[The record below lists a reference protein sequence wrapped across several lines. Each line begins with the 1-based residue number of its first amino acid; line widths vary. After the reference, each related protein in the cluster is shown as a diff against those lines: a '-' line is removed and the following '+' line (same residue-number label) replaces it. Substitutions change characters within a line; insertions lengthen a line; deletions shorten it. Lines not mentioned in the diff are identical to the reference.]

1 MSKTFRSFEQV
12 SQHFKCPVHIGK
24 LKDPRR
30 LPCEHTICKDCLK
43 GVIKTAL
50 SKDDN
55 NATFLCPECRER
67 HHIPDTETEDWADWF
82 PIDAFCV
89 IQLKT
94 LARFQD
100 SQVCEV
106 HVDKFKEYY
115 CFHHR
120 DLFCPDCVIEKHT
133 KAPCYSRNS
142 KDAVNDVR
150 KHINDLI
157 GQLRLQEER
166 AKRVSESKI
175 AAAHIDELQQK
186 VWEMDHMIERFYKTM
201 KKKMEEARSEIEN
214 ATKITQADKVHMKT
228 VQALITQTKHHVEE
242 LLKTV
247 NTKTQEGQNDILR
260 LWKPLDDEV
269 ENFGTVLNAVEKK
282 PFCVN
287 VTADE
292 HFLDLISV
300 NQQPLV
306 VVNDSAQWTP
316 HSTVSRATSEKSQAH
331 SSLSKYKYHGLKE
344 MKKSLKELKEQT
356 PRSTKENDATGNLSY
371 RSLPTLDFKRP
382 SYELPYKKKTDMNAQ
397 TARTDRYASVQL
409 PSIKSTVIPTG
420 ETSRT
425 FNIKNLRL
433 RGISLQSTFEFPCED
448 IIVLEN
454 NILTIT
460 ERAVQKFSVRYQF
473 IQSLP
478 LRAPLKLASVRD
490 TNNVLVLDNSN
501 MISLVSTTPRLQLL
515 YRIETDRTY
524 TNLCHMRTTTTE
536 DQYGRS
542 LYHMH
547 LSLTHMWSKE
557 DCVDQMVVSFEKNSL
572 AYGLMEEIVI
582 KPAKVKTVVG
592 SNDEPM
598 LKNITSICTGS
609 DNRKVL
615 VGAENGVVCLGRN
628 GEVIWNYH
636 CNFVSSV
643 DVRKGLVF
651 IAIEA
656 EKRILIVDQHGTDL
670 VDNIIPAGCKYIQPS
685 RISVGKSSM
694 IVREFSRREMKSMVH
709 VLNLSFA

>member
-1 MSKTFRSFEQV
+1 MSKTFRSFQQV

-50 SKDDN
+50 SKEDN
-55 NATFLCPECRER
+55 NGTFLCPECRER
-67 HHIPDTETEDWADWF
+67 HHIPNTETEDWADWF

-142 KDAVNDVR
+142 KDAVSDVR

-175 AAAHIDELQQK
+175 AAAHIDDLQQK
-186 VWEMDHMIERFYKTM
+186 VWEMDHMIERFYKNM
-201 KKKMEEARSEIEN
+201 KKKMEDARSEIEN
-214 ATKITQADKVHMKT
+214 ATKITPADKVHLKT
-228 VQALITQTKHHVEE
+228 VQTLITQTKLHVEE

-287 VTADE
+287 VTLDE
-292 HFLDLISV
+292 RFLDFISV
-300 NQQPLV
+300 NQEPLV

-316 HSTVSRATSEKSQAH
+316 HSVVSRATSEKSQAG
-331 SSLSKYKYHGLKE
+331 SSMGKFKYHGLKE
-344 MKKSLKELKEQT
+344 IKKSFRDIKDIT
-356 PRSTKENDATGNLSY
+356 PRSVKQSEENVSITY
-371 RSLPTLDFKRP
+371 RSLPSMDLKRP
-382 SYELPYKKKTDMNAQ
+382 GNELPYKKQTDLYPQ
-397 TARTDRYASVQL
+397 TARTDRFASVQL
-409 PSIKSTVIPTG
+409 PSIKSTAIPSG
-420 ETSRT
+420 ETSKT
-425 FNIKNLRL
+425 FNVKNLRL

-448 IIVLEN
+448 IMILEN
-454 NILTIT
+454 NIITIT

-478 LRAPLKLASVRD
+478 MRAPIKLASVRE
-490 TNNVLVLDNSN
+490 TNNVLILDTNN

-515 YRIETDRTY
+515 YRIETDRT
-524 TNLCHMRTTTTE
+524 
-536 DQYGRS
+536 
-542 LYHMH
+542 
-547 LSLTHMWSKE
+547 
-557 DCVDQMVVSFEKNSL
+557 
-572 AYGLMEEIVI
+572 
-582 KPAKVKTVVG
+582 
-592 SNDEPM
+592 
-598 LKNITSICTGS
+598 
-609 DNRKVL
+609 
-615 VGAENGVVCLGRN
+615 
-628 GEVIWNYH
+628 
-636 CNFVSSV
+636 
-643 DVRKGLVF
+643 
-651 IAIEA
+651 
-656 EKRILIVDQHGTDL
+656 
-670 VDNIIPAGCKYIQPS
+670 
-685 RISVGKSSM
+685 
-694 IVREFSRREMKSMVH
+694 
-709 VLNLSFA
+709 